1 MSARLFYYYLFFII
15 ITGSSQLYLSVSH
28 HSSFEALKDV
38 VFICLLWILPIII
51 FSNHAKKIAMAMGV
65 IFTLLALPGLFYAII
80 YQQELTQSL
89 LFIIF
94 ESNIAESREYIQN
107 YLSIKVSLIVLVYL
121 ICIYLYW
128 TKLENFTLSAN
139 KKIIMTVSIIA
150 LVFFSPV
157 QKMIKKHSL
166 QAFQSSVHRHLSVA
180 SPYQLVG
187 AYIDYLDEMKQVDA
201 NLSLFDDIQLL
212 ADLKQEQA
220 DLPSTHIVVIGE
232 STSRLHMSLYG
243 YERQTNP
250 KLESMKKELK
260 IFNNVFAS
268 RPNTIES
275 LEQVLTF
282 ANQEHPDLYKTKPSL
297 MAILKQ
303 AGYKLYWIS
312 NQQTLTTRNTML
324 TSFAKQTDEQY
335 FLNNARS
342 QNSYSFDEKVFDPLE
357 RVLNNNDE
365 KKIIFVHLIG
375 THMSYQYRYPKN
387 FSQFTTAEFLN
398 PEIPKNHIE
407 RINHYDN
414 AILYNDYVVY
424 HLIQSLKAKQ
434 IKNSSLVYFS
444 DHGEEVY
451 DVGSHEFQGR
461 NEAAPTLGMYAIP
474 FLFWV
479 GPDEA
484 LNRHFKD
491 RAILIRQHDN
501 ADFIY
506 TYLDFLGISFDGFL
520 PHESLINQNHLED
533 QIMVGDPYGKNLHQL
548 KGTASFSKTH

>member
-250 KLESMKKELK
+250 KLESIKKELK

-414 AILYNDYVVY
+414 AILYNDSVVY

-474 FLFWV
+474 FFFWV

>member
-1 MSARLFYYYLFFII
+1 
-15 ITGSSQLYLSVSH
+15 
-28 HSSFEALKDV
+28 
-38 VFICLLWILPIII
+38 
-51 FSNHAKKIAMAMGV
+51 
-65 IFTLLALPGLFYAII
+65 
-80 YQQELTQSL
+80 
-89 LFIIF
+89 
-94 ESNIAESREYIQN
+94 
-107 YLSIKVSLIVLVYL
+107 
-121 ICIYLYW
+121 
-128 TKLENFTLSAN
+128 
-139 KKIIMTVSIIA
+139 
-150 LVFFSPV
+150 
-157 QKMIKKHSL
+157 
-166 QAFQSSVHRHLSVA
+166 
-180 SPYQLVG
+180 
-187 AYIDYLDEMKQVDA
+187 
-201 NLSLFDDIQLL
+201 
-212 ADLKQEQA
+212 
-220 DLPSTHIVVIGE
+220 
-232 STSRLHMSLYG
+232 
-243 YERQTNP
+243 
-250 KLESMKKELK
+250 
-260 IFNNVFAS
+260 
-268 RPNTIES
+268 
-275 LEQVLTF
+275 
-282 ANQEHPDLYKTKPSL
+282 
-297 MAILKQ
+297 
-303 AGYKLYWIS
+303 
-312 NQQTLTTRNTML
+312 ML

-375 THMSYQYRYPKN
+375 THMSYQYRYPEN

-414 AILYNDYVVY
+414 AILYNDSVVF

-474 FLFWV
+474 FIFWV
-479 GPDEA
+479 GPDES

-520 PHESLINQNHLED
+520 PHESLINQNYLED
-533 QIMVGDPYGKNLHQL
+533 QIIVGDPYGKNLHQL

>member
-1 MSARLFYYYLFFII
+1 
-15 ITGSSQLYLSVSH
+15 
-28 HSSFEALKDV
+28 
-38 VFICLLWILPIII
+38 
-51 FSNHAKKIAMAMGV
+51 MGV

-107 YLSIKVSLIVLVYL
+107 YLSIKVSLIVVVYL
-121 ICIYLYW
+121 VCIYLYW

-312 NQQTLTTRNTML
+312 NQ
-324 TSFAKQTDEQY
+324 
-335 FLNNARS
+335 
-342 QNSYSFDEKVFDPLE
+342 
-357 RVLNNNDE
+357 
-365 KKIIFVHLIG
+365 
-375 THMSYQYRYPKN
+375 
-387 FSQFTTAEFLN
+387 
-398 PEIPKNHIE
+398 
-407 RINHYDN
+407 
-414 AILYNDYVVY
+414 
-424 HLIQSLKAKQ
+424 
-434 IKNSSLVYFS
+434 
-444 DHGEEVY
+444 
-451 DVGSHEFQGR
+451 
-461 NEAAPTLGMYAIP
+461 
-474 FLFWV
+474 
-479 GPDEA
+479 
-484 LNRHFKD
+484 
-491 RAILIRQHDN
+491 
-501 ADFIY
+501 
-506 TYLDFLGISFDGFL
+506 
-520 PHESLINQNHLED
+520 
-533 QIMVGDPYGKNLHQL
+533 
-548 KGTASFSKTH
+548 

>member
-398 PEIPKNHIE
+398 PEIPNNHIE

-414 AILYNDYVVY
+414 AILYNDSIVY

-520 PHESLINQNHLED
+520 PHESLINQNYLED

>member
-107 YLSIKVSLIVLVYL
+107 YLSIKVSLIVVVYL

-474 FLFWV
+474 FFFWV

>member
-250 KLESMKKELK
+250 KLESIKKELK

-474 FLFWV
+474 FFFWV

>member
-107 YLSIKVSLIVLVYL
+107 YLSIKVSLIVVVYL

-250 KLESMKKELK
+250 KLESIKKELK

-414 AILYNDYVVY
+414 AILYNDSVVY

-474 FLFWV
+474 FFFWV

>member
-107 YLSIKVSLIVLVYL
+107 YLSIKVSLIVVVYL

-414 AILYNDYVVY
+414 AILYNDSIVY

-474 FLFWV
+474 FFFWV

>member
-414 AILYNDYVVY
+414 AILYNDSIVY

>member
-250 KLESMKKELK
+250 KLESIKKELK

-414 AILYNDYVVY
+414 AILYNDSIVY

-474 FLFWV
+474 FFFWV

>member
-414 AILYNDYVVY
+414 AILYNDSVVY

>member
-1 MSARLFYYYLFFII
+1 
-15 ITGSSQLYLSVSH
+15 
-28 HSSFEALKDV
+28 
-38 VFICLLWILPIII
+38 
-51 FSNHAKKIAMAMGV
+51 MAMGV

-94 ESNIAESREYIQN
+94 ESNLAESREYIQN
-107 YLSIKVSLIVLVYL
+107 YLSIKVSFIVAVYL

-250 KLESMKKELK
+250 KLESIKKELK

-375 THMSYQYRYPKN
+375 THMSYQYRYPEN

-414 AILYNDYVVY
+414 AILYNDSVVF

-520 PHESLINQNHLED
+520 PHESLINQNYLED

>member
-1 MSARLFYYYLFFII
+1 MTSRLFYYYLFFLI
-15 ITGSSQLYLSVSH
+15 ITGSSQFYLSLLGH
-28 HSSFEALKDV
+28 TSFEAFKDIV
-38 VFICLLWILPIII
+38 LICLLWILPIII
-51 FSNHAKKIAMAMGV
+51 FSDHAKKIAMVMG
-65 IFTLLALPGLFYAII
+65 ILFTLLALPGLFYALI

-94 ESNIAESREYIQN
+94 ESNITESREYIQN
-107 YLSIKVSLIVLVYL
+107 YLSIKVSLVVLAYL
-121 ICIYLYW
+121 IFIYLYW
-128 TKLENFTLSAN
+128 AKLKNISLPVN
-139 KKIIMTVSIIA
+139 KKRIITLIIIT
-150 LVFFSPV
+150 LVFYSPV
-157 QKMIKKHSL
+157 HKMIKRQSLHAFQHSL
-166 QAFQSSVHRHLSVA
+166 HLHFSEA
-180 SPYQLVG
+180 SPYQLIG
-187 AYIDYLDEMKQVDA
+187 AYIDYLDEMKQVEA
-201 NLSLFDDIQLL
+201 NLNLFDKIQTVNN
-212 ADLKQEQA
+212 LKQDQA
-220 DLPSTHIVVIGE
+220 TLPSTHIILIGE

-250 KLESMKKELK
+250 KLGSIKKELK
-260 IFNNVFAS
+260 IFRNVFAS

-324 TSFAKQTDEQY
+324 TSFAKQTDEQF
-335 FLNNARS
+335 FLNNARN
-342 QNSYSFDEKVFDPLE
+342 QNSYSFDEKVFEPLE
-357 RVLNNNDE
+357 KILNNNDE

-375 THMSYQYRYPKN
+375 THMNYKYRYPKN
-387 FSQFTTAEFLN
+387 FSHFTNDDFLN
-398 PEIPKNHIE
+398 TEIPKNHIE

-414 AILYNDYVVY
+414 AILYNDYIIFQI
-424 HLIQSLKAKQ
+424 IQSLKAKQ

-474 FLFWV
+474 FIFWV

-484 LNRHFKD
+484 LNRHFND

>member
-107 YLSIKVSLIVLVYL
+107 YLSIKVSLIVVVYL

-414 AILYNDYVVY
+414 AILYNDSVVY
-424 HLIQSLKAKQ
+424 QLIQSLKAKQ

-520 PHESLINQNHLED
+520 PHESLINQNYLED

>member
-107 YLSIKVSLIVLVYL
+107 YLSIKVSLIVVVYL

-414 AILYNDYVVY
+414 AILYNDSIVY

>member
-250 KLESMKKELK
+250 KLESIKKELK

-414 AILYNDYVVY
+414 AILYNDSVVY

>member
-107 YLSIKVSLIVLVYL
+107 YLSIKVSLIVVVYL

-398 PEIPKNHIE
+398 PEIPSNHIE

-444 DHGEEVY
+444 DHGE
-451 DVGSHEFQGR
+451 
-461 NEAAPTLGMYAIP
+461 
-474 FLFWV
+474 
-479 GPDEA
+479 
-484 LNRHFKD
+484 
-491 RAILIRQHDN
+491 
-501 ADFIY
+501 
-506 TYLDFLGISFDGFL
+506 
-520 PHESLINQNHLED
+520 
-533 QIMVGDPYGKNLHQL
+533 
-548 KGTASFSKTH
+548 